1 MEAILSICLGVGLAA
16 ACGFRVFIPLLVMSI
31 AAHSGHLNLAPGF
44 QWIGSDA
51 ALVAFGIATC
61 LEVAGYYVPFMDNLL
76 DTLATPAAI
85 VAGTVVTASVITGMS
100 PMLKWT
106 LAVIAGGGA
115 AGLVQGATIFTR
127 GASTATTGG
136 LGNPL
141 FATIEWGGSAAASAA
156 AIFVPALVIAVLA
169 LVMFVLVWRSR
180 DDRKTLRAD
189 DSVSDL
195 DTFKPKMAGMGVYP
209 PK

>member
-1 MEAILSICLGVGLAA
+1 MEAILSVCLGVGLAA
-16 ACGFRVFIPLLVMSI
+16 ACGFRVFVPLLVMSV
-31 AAHSGHLNLAPGF
+31 AAHSGQLNLAPGF

-61 LEVAGYYVPFMDNLL
+61 LEVAGYFVPWMDNLL

-106 LAVIAGGGA
+106 LAVIAGGGV
-115 AGLVQGATIFTR
+115 AGLVQGATMFTR

-141 FATIEWGGSAAASAA
+141 FATIELGGSAAASAA
-156 AIFVPALVIAVLA
+156 AIFVPALAIVVLSLA
-169 LVMFVLVWRSR
+169 MFVVVWRSR
-180 DDRKTLRAD
+180 NERKTLPSD
-189 DSVSDL
+189 EPVPGFDS
-195 DTFKPKMAGMGVYP
+195 FKPNMAGMGVYP